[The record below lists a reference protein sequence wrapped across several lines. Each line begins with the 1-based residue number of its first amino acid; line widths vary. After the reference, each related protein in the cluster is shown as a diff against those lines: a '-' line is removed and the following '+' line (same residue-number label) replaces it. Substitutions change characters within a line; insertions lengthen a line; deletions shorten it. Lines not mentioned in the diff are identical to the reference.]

1 MDMLHIADLE
11 AAINH
16 WREHAP
22 AGVDAALAPELAALA
37 EVYARMVIEHR
48 DEQDAAHLPAA
59 ARRAWLD
66 WYART
71 PDAPCIA
78 VCSTVQ
84 GDAVCKGCGRTE
96 DEVRDWPALSPWA
109 KRAVWRRITREGTA
123 LRYTRYVERAQQHG
137 HSFQGRPADK
147 HPMG

>member
-1 MDMLHIADLE
+1 MDSMHIADLE

-16 WREHAP
+16 WRERSP
-22 AGVDAALAPELAALA
+22 AGSDAALAPELAALA
-37 EVYARMVIEHR
+37 ELYARMAIEHR
-48 DEQDAAHLPAA
+48 EELDAAQVPAA
-59 ARRAWLD
+59 ARAAWLH
-66 WYART
+66 WYAHT

-78 VCSTVQ
+78 VCSTAQ

>member
-16 WREHAP
+16 WRERAP
-22 AGVDAALAPELAALA
+22 AGVDAVLAPELAALA
-37 EVYARMVIEHR
+37 EVYVRMVIEHR
-48 DEQDAAHLPAA
+48 DEQDAARLPAA
-59 ARRAWLD
+59 ACRAWLD
-66 WYART
+66 WYAST

-78 VCSTVQ
+78 VCSTAQ

-96 DEVRDWPALSPWA
+96 GEVRDWPALSPWA
-109 KRAVWRRITREGTA
+109 KRTVWRRITREGTA
-123 LRYTRYVERAQQHG
+123 LRFTRYVERAQQHG